1 MGRAMFGT
9 AQPLPPI
16 RFWATLTLLLAGCPR
31 ASTNDRPSTTASNA
45 ETLQWAMRP
54 GDVLSYDVTLQTV
67 DDSTSST
74 WTFLVDDVGEM
85 ESSVSGFN
93 DDVSET
99 QLQVR
104 PDGRLRSDTDDFA
117 VALTERAIWC
127 ALPRRP
133 VQMGDEWDAAQIA
146 RPFLDLMPSGHG
158 ERLQSTATLVS
169 LTRRQGTLTAIID
182 TETSVSLAGRRVL
195 DIRGRTTFNATAG
208 RLVAQDLHARF
219 IGESG
224 PDTLD
229 VVVRSVDGLGSGLGG
244 RP

>member
-1 MGRAMFGT
+1 MM
-9 AQPLPPI
+9 
-16 RFWATLTLLLAGCPR
+16 LLLTACPR
-31 ASTNDRPSTTASNA
+31 ASTNDRPSTTASDA
-45 ETLQWAMRP
+45 ATLQWSLDA
-54 GDVLSYDVTLQTV
+54 GDVLSYDVTLQTAQ
-67 DDSTSST
+67 DSSSST
-74 WTFLVDDVGEM
+74 WTFVVEDVGEV
-85 ESSVSGFN
+85 ESSVTGFN
-93 DDVSET
+93 DDITET
-99 QLQVR
+99 HILVR
-104 PDGRLRSDTDDFA
+104 PDGRLRSDTNDFA
-117 VALTERAIWC
+117 VALTERSIWC

-182 TETSVSLAGRRVL
+182 TNTSVSLAGRQVL
-195 DIRGRTTFNATAG
+195 DIRGRTTFNATDG

-229 VVVRSVDGLGSGLGG
+229 VAVRSVDGLGSGLGG

>member
-1 MGRAMFGT
+1 VEEVGEVES
-9 AQPLPPI
+9 
-16 RFWATLTLLLAGCPR
+16 TLT
-31 ASTNDRPSTTASNA
+31 
-45 ETLQWAMRP
+45 
-54 GDVLSYDVTLQTV
+54 
-67 DDSTSST
+67 
-74 WTFLVDDVGEM
+74 
-85 ESSVSGFN
+85 GFN
-93 DDVSET
+93 DDIT
-99 QLQVR
+99 KTLIQVR

-117 VALTERAIWC
+117 VALAERAIWC

-158 ERLQSTATLVS
+158 ERVRSTAILVS

-182 TETSVSLAGRRVL
+182 TDTSVSLAGRQVL
-195 DIRGRTTFNATAG
+195 DIRGRTTFNATDG

-219 IGESG
+219 IGETG

-229 VVVRSVDGLGSGLGG
+229 VAVRSVDGLGSGLGG

>member
-1 MGRAMFGT
+1 MFGT
-9 AQPLPPI
+9 AHHLPT
-16 RFWATLTLLLAGCPR
+16 RRLWLGLLVVLAGCPR
-31 ASTNDRPSTTASNA
+31 ASTNDRPSTTASDA
-45 ETLQWAMRP
+45 TTLQWSMNV
-54 GDVLSYDVTLQTV
+54 GDVFAYDVTLQTAE
-67 DDSTSST
+67 DSSLGT
-74 WTFLVDDVGEM
+74 WTFVVEQVGEV
-85 ESSVSGFN
+85 ESALTGFN
-93 DDVSET
+93 DDITET
-99 QLQVR
+99 YVLVR

-117 VALTERAIWC
+117 IALTERAIWC

-182 TETSVSLAGRRVL
+182 TDTSVSLAGRQVL
-195 DIRGRTTFNATAG
+195 DIRGRTTFDATAG

-219 IGESG
+219 IGETG

-229 VVVRSVDGLGSGLGG
+229 VAVRSADGLGSDLGG

>member
-1 MGRAMFGT
+1 M
-9 AQPLPPI
+9 
-16 RFWATLTLLLAGCPR
+16 
-31 ASTNDRPSTTASNA
+31 NV
-45 ETLQWAMRP
+45 
-54 GDVLSYDVTLQTV
+54 GDVFAYDVTLQTAE
-67 DDSTSST
+67 DSSLGT
-74 WTFLVDDVGEM
+74 WTFVVEQVGEV
-85 ESSVSGFN
+85 ESALTGFN
-93 DDVSET
+93 DDITET
-99 QLQVR
+99 YVLVR

-117 VALTERAIWC
+117 IALTERAIWC

-182 TETSVSLAGRRVL
+182 TDTSVSLAGRQVL
-195 DIRGRTTFNATAG
+195 DIRGRTTFDATAG

-219 IGESG
+219 IGETG

-229 VVVRSVDGLGSGLGG
+229 VAVRSADGLGSDLGG